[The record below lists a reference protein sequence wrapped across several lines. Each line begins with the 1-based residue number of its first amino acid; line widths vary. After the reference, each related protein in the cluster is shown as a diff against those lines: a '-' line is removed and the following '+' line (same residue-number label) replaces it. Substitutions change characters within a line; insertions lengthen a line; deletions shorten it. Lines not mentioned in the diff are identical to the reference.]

1 MSPSTQEISRAHK
14 ACLLFLVDQSA
25 GMEECLG
32 GTGRPR
38 QYELASMTNDWLW
51 NLVIRATGGW
61 GVRGYWDV
69 GVLGYRT
76 DRNANPVIESA
87 LEGPLAGTL
96 LVSIVDLAEHPARV
110 ERGIERFRDDASGEL
125 IEVRSERPVWVDAK
139 AEGEAA
145 VCAAFEHAHDI
156 LKKWIEE
163 HPDSFP
169 PIVLHITGGESQD
182 GDPTAHAEALKN
194 LATDDG
200 NVLLCTCYLSTT
212 GTDPVFLPSS
222 GKDLPDAAARTLF
235 ETSSVLPKC
244 MYDNAVSE
252 GFEVQSGARGM
263 SVNTSLLRLLGLLDM
278 GTRCA
283 TLLPPERPE
292 ARSDGPADWPPA
304 TASPEEIEEL
314 EQAPFDAPA
323 GLAPSS
329 PVVEVVPVLP
339 PTASDEF
346 HRAPP
351 NEPPHP
357 LDEDVQFSVYRPD
370 TVRPQTWSLLLAFAH
385 LSKRRADAE
394 EDEPDPIEEVQRQ
407 ARQVL
412 EAEFDE
418 YLGLRQDSRR
428 AVPREGELTFVPKAR
443 GIEFDPPSGRFFW
456 KESVHR
462 EEFRFRASARMD
474 GKTARGRLTVFLG
487 SVILAEVPLSIR
499 VDSGHVAKPSASP
512 TEVAVGRPYRRLFA
526 SYSHRDEPIVEGFE
540 RYFKSV
546 GDRYL
551 RDWIDLRAGEQWSDR
566 LEQMI
571 EEADVFQLF
580 WSWNSMRSGFV
591 KREWRHALGLG
602 RANFVRPVYWEVP
615 MPSDCAE
622 DLPPEELRRLHFHR
636 LPGGGG
642 PHEPPFLGEDAT
654 AAGRVCSACAA
665 RVDRG
670 ARFCSACGEPL
681 GLACPQ
687 CGKTGHLPGARFC
700 VDCGQGLGAASHTPD
715 PSDRE
720 TTDLGGLEPAVDY
733 ALATREMSV
742 KEMELNRGKDIGH
755 AWRMIPALESAKS
768 LAKVAQTVVEDPSTW
783 NVVVAEVRTPEFVR
797 RLERDNTLGPVV
809 KSLQDRQT
817 LAEPP
822 LGFVAA
828 ALTFEMLG
836 RPDYRMGLSVLD
848 HAVEDL
854 RLLEIRIAVGKAIA
868 EAVER
873 EASANDKTFFY
884 IALGNAYAQCPSG
897 SRGENQE
904 SAILCYEQAL
914 SLCSRDGTPEDRSML
929 ENNLG
934 NVYKERLAGSWG
946 VNHQRAR
953 GCYEEAMECLDE
965 ARNQQRIDE
974 PEYRERQGD
983 VTNNLGNVHRD
994 RPLGPDEPPGGN
1006 IELAVECFSR
1016 SLELR
1021 KDSPLKRAETLCNLG
1036 TTLAHHRRSE
1046 AESLERALECFHK
1059 ALAIYETH
1067 PMPLWHAM
1075 TLMNLGAAYT
1085 ARREG
1090 SRRENLLRAR
1100 RYLRDAAQRYE
1111 DLKIRRERVSAQLN
1125 LGLLEVEAGD
1135 LTTALGHFEMAAGL
1149 VEDEF
1154 AESETEMA
1162 RGAWLQLHAD
1172 VYEGVIAAAVMLDRK
1187 PNEGDDS
1194 GAVDDRVD
1202 YAARAAFWAEISRAK
1217 NLAEWMALDCRPP
1230 ALARL
1235 RDVDH
1240 RLSAAEKA
1248 PPRER
1253 SPRTLGEEEGQLRRR
1268 RRELHEELR
1277 QQFRKDSF
1285 GSQAM
1290 QPRQFQEL
1298 ADATGSALLTVRATP
1313 RGTCAVLVPPGGRIR
1328 TRLFDTL
1335 LPPQLAGALRRW
1347 HGTYESSI
1355 RAPRSAGF
1363 AGAPPGARAQA
1374 RQAAVGAWRK
1384 VIGEV
1389 LEELGDAL
1397 GRDLD
1402 HWLREWYPR
1411 QAGCEGP
1418 QGLIV
1423 LPGQGF
1429 NVLPLHAMWWTGHG
1443 GCAYACD
1450 QYQMSYV
1457 PSCRVLEYC
1466 LERKRRRGEGRERF
1480 LSVQNPT
1487 AGDGREGTLPW
1498 FDVLGREVSCWFG
1511 DRQILGPTAAPPPRR
1526 ATFQRLTGFVDR
1538 ERRAKETPGELERH
1552 EVVLMATHGC
1562 YDPENPWERSGLEI
1576 ACADPRGGPSRL
1588 TLSDLFELD
1597 LSRLRLMVLA
1607 ACETAGTDPA
1617 DPTGEQLG
1625 LPSAL
1630 LAAGAATAVGSLWE
1644 VESGPTMLLIR
1655 QFFEE
1660 LFAGDRST
1668 SSGER
1673 SSARALWRAQRW
1685 LRECRPAELNRLLQE
1700 IAPGAVEIPQRDG
1713 KPTYEHP
1720 YYWSAF
1726 ACYGAP

>member
-1 MSPSTQEISRAHK
+1 MSHVI
-14 ACLLFLVDQSA
+14 
-25 GMEECLG
+25 EE
-32 GTGRPR
+32 
-38 QYELASMTNDWLW
+38 AD
-51 NLVIRATGGW
+51 
-61 GVRGYWDV
+61 VRDSLDV
-69 GVLGYRT
+69 GVLGYHTGR
-76 DRNANPVIESA
+76 RGRVIVESA
-87 LEGPLAGTL
+87 LKRPLADAP
-96 LVSIVDLAEHPARV
+96 LVSICDLLNHFAEVDHGEEVSQDYETDEAIAALGKEEA
-110 ERGIERFRDDASGEL
+110 IWIDSGGYG
-125 IEVRSERPVWVDAK
+125 K
-139 AEGEAA
+139 AP
-145 VCAAFEHAHDI
+145 VCAALQRAHDI
-156 LKKWIEE
+156 LKEWIEE
-163 HPDSFP
+163 HRGSFP
-169 PIVLHITGGESQD
+169 PLVIHITSGESED
-182 GDPTAHAEALKN
+182 GDPIADAEALKS

-200 NVLLCTCYLSTT
+200 NVLLLNFYLSIPRTKSL
-212 GTDPVFLPSS
+212 FLPSCDR
-222 GKDLPDAAARTLF
+222 DLPDAAARTLF
-235 ETSSVLPKC
+235 EMSSVMPEWMC
-244 MYDNAVSE
+244 DAAVSE
-252 GFEVQSGARGM
+252 GHELQPRARAM
-263 SVNTSLLRLLGLLDM
+263 AVNRDPLRLLGFCLMEARRGLSI
-278 GTRCA
+278 
-283 TLLPPERPE
+283 PERPE
-292 ARSDGPADWPPA
+292 ARSDGPAHWPPA
-304 TASPEEIEEL
+304 TASPEEIKEL

-323 GLAPSS
+323 GLAPSL

-351 NEPPHP
+351 DEPPHP
-357 LDEDVQFSVYRPD
+357 LDEDVQFSVYRPN
-370 TVRPQTWSLLLAFAH
+370 TVRPQTWALLLAFAH
-385 LSKRRADAE
+385 LSERRADAK
-394 EDEPDPIEEVQRQ
+394 EDEPDPIEEVVRQ
-407 ARQVL
+407 ARGVL
-412 EAEFDE
+412 EEEFDE

-443 GIEFDPPSGRFFW
+443 GVEFDPPSGSFCW

-499 VDSGHVAKPSASP
+499 VDSGHVAKASASL
-512 TEVAVGRPYRRLFA
+512 TEVAVGRPYRKLFA
-526 SYSHRDEPIVEGFE
+526 SYSHKDEPIVGEFE

-551 RDWIDLRAGEQWSDR
+551 RDWIDLRAGEEWSDR

-591 KREWRHALGLG
+591 EQEWRYALSLD
-602 RANFVRPVYWEVP
+602 RPHFVRPVYWEEP
-615 MPSDCAE
+615 MPSDRSE
-622 DLPPEELRRLHFHR
+622 DLPPEDLRRLHFHR

-642 PHEPPFLGEDAT
+642 PHEPPFLGEDAA
-654 AAGRVCSACAA
+654 AAGKVCSACAA
-665 RVDRG
+665 RVDRD
-670 ARFCSACGEPL
+670 ARFCSACGKPL

-687 CGKTGHLPGARFC
+687 CGKTGHPPEARFC
-700 VDCGQGLGAASHTPD
+700 AGCGQGLDAALDSLRELMGLGAL
-715 PSDRE
+715 E
-720 TTDLGGLEPAVDY
+720 TRDVALRDI
-733 ALATREMSV
+733 ALATREMSA
-742 KEMELNRGKDIGH
+742 KEMELNRGMALGH
-755 AWRMIPALESAKS
+755 AWRMIPSLESAQS
-768 LAKVAQTVVEDPSTW
+768 LAKVAQTVVEDPLAWSI
-783 NVVVAEVRTPEFVR
+783 VVAEVRMPEFVR
-797 RLERDNTLGPVV
+797 RLERDNTLEPVV
-809 KSLQDRQT
+809 KSLQDGQT

-836 RPDYRMGLSVLD
+836 RPDYRMGLHVLD

-854 RLLEIRIAVGKAIA
+854 RFLEIRITVGEAIA

-873 EASANDKTFFY
+873 EASADDKTFFY

-914 SLCSRDGTPEDRSML
+914 SLCSRAGTPEDRSML

-934 NVYKERLAGSWG
+934 NAYKERLAGSWR

-953 GCYEEAMECLDE
+953 ACYEEAMECLDE
-965 ARNQQRIDE
+965 ARDQQRIDE

-1006 IELAVECFSR
+1006 IELAVECLSR

-1021 KDSPLKRAETLCNLG
+1021 KDSPLKRAETLRNLG
-1036 TTLAHHRRSE
+1036 TTLVHHRRSE
-1046 AESLERALECFHK
+1046 AESLERALEYFYE

-1135 LTTALGHFEMAAGL
+1135 LTTALGHFETAAGL

-1187 PNEGDDS
+1187 PSEGDDS
-1194 GAVDDRVD
+1194 GATDDRVD

-1248 PPRER
+1248 PLRER
-1253 SPRTLGEEEGQLRRR
+1253 SARTLGEEEGQLRRR
-1268 RRELHEELR
+1268 RRELHEGLR
-1277 QQFRKDSF
+1277 EQFRRDST

-1298 ADATGSALLTVRATP
+1298 ADATGSALLTLRATP

-1374 RQAAVGAWRK
+1374 RQAAVGAWREA
-1384 VIGEV
+1384 IGEV

-1411 QAGCEGP
+1411 QADCEGP

-1429 NVLPLHAMWWTGHG
+1429 SVLPLHAMRWTGDG
-1443 GCAYACD
+1443 GRVYTCD
-1450 QYQMSYV
+1450 EYQMSYV

-1487 AGDGREGTLPW
+1487 AGDGREGALPW
-1498 FDVLGREVSCWFG
+1498 FDVLGREVSRWFD

-1576 ACADPRGGPSRL
+1576 ACADPGGGPSRL
-1588 TLSDLFELD
+1588 TLSDLFELN

-1625 LPSAL
+1625 LPAAL
-1630 LAAGAATAVGSLWE
+1630 LAAGATTAVGSLWE

-1660 LFAGDRST
+1660 LFAHDRST
-1668 SSGER
+1668 PSGER

-1685 LRECRPAELNRLLQE
+1685 LRECPPGELNRLLQE
-1700 IAPGAVEIPQRDG
+1700 IAPGAVEIPPRDG
-1713 KPTYEHP
+1713 EPSFGHP

-1726 ACYGAP
+1726 GCYGAP